1 MEESRLCVYRQI
13 VFHIWVTNSQLRGL
27 AGMEKAE
34 KQKST
39 NHEARE
45 RKISY
50 FFSFFF
56 FGKLELLLRFSA
68 HINFPLATQPQ
79 MSYAWLSSPPPER
92 LQIDEISIALSR
104 VDLSCSLLSLSREF
118 CQIQF
123 RDLVISCVLVLD
135 TL

>member
-34 KQKST
+34 KHKSRG
-39 NHEARE
+39 ERE
-45 RKISY
+45 ENLV
-50 FFSFFF
+50 FFFFFF